1 MEKEKLKIS
10 DVLENTTNKRTVG
23 SFEELIN
30 GEICYCA
37 MGLIYKK
44 AAQIRNK
51 MIDGIFSAT
60 KEVFPDICDSVSLER
75 LENLNID
82 LDISKF
88 IKKMKDQERD
98 SYPLDLM
105 MVFLNDHCNFE
116 FKETALVLRA
126 LGY

>member
-60 KEVFPDICDSVSLER
+60 KEVFFSLSS
-75 LENLNID
+75 LFLSS
-82 LDISKF
+82 SKEGF
-88 IKKMKDQERD
+88 TE
-98 SYPLDLM
+98 SSFSSFPS
-105 MVFLNDHCNFE
+105 
-116 FKETALVLRA
+116 LV
-126 LGY
+126 